1 MDELVKP
8 EEKLRLVRLLAQSFF
23 EQLNARETAM
33 VAANTLAPESV
44 PINAEQLNSF
54 LRSLNMHLLDAI
66 AEVRESSRSLAELAA
81 EVRQVETRWEQGN

>member
-23 EQLNARETAM
+23 EQLNARETAI
-33 VAANTLAPESV
+33 VATNALTPEIV
-44 PINAEQLNSF
+44 PINAEQLHLF
-54 LRSLNMHLLDAI
+54 LCSLNVHLLDAI
-66 AEVRESSRSLAELAA
+66 AEVQESSRNLAELAA